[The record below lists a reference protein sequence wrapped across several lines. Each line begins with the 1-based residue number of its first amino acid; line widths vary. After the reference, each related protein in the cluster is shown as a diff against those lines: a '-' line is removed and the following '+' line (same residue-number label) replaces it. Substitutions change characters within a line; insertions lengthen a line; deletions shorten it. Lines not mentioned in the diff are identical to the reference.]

1 MTNRGLS
8 AWIAAARGGVLIGA
22 VLIAAPVLGGPE
34 LSAQRADQLRRGMKA
49 PVVTNPPRAL
59 IALRSPAP
67 TYWKEGAI
75 LGTLVG
81 ALVIWKAGVVG
92 IEDFTPR
99 VGFGLLLAGGLVG
112 GVPGALIGG
121 QFPKR
126 K

>member
-1 MTNRGLS
+1 MDRGTS
-8 AWIAAARGGVLIGA
+8 AWIAAARRLLFGA
-22 VLIAAPVLGGPE
+22 VLIAIPVLGAPE
-34 LSAQRADQLRRGMKA
+34 LSGQRADQLRQGMRA
-49 PVVTNPPRAL
+49 PVAADPPRAI
-59 IALRSPAP
+59 IALRPPAP

-75 LGTLVG
+75 IGTLVG

-92 IEDFTPR
+92 IEKFTPR

-126 K
+126 P